1 MNKLVTITGKHV
13 ETKEHKGERVITTWD
28 IAEVHGREAGN
39 VNRQFKRNREKL
51 IEGEDYFVLSREE
64 FEEIFLGVDFIPN
77 NVKEIPVFTMLGYFM
92 LLKAFDDDLSWEI
105 QRELI
110 KEIKGADKH
119 E

>member
-1 MNKLVTITGKHV
+1 MNKLVTINGKHV

-110 KEIKGADKH
+110 KEIKGDDKH

>member
-1 MNKLVTITGKHV
+1 
-13 ETKEHKGERVITTWD
+13 
-28 IAEVHGREAGN
+28 
-39 VNRQFKRNREKL
+39 
-51 IEGEDYFVLSREE
+51 
-64 FEEIFLGVDFIPN
+64 
-77 NVKEIPVFTMLGYFM
+77 M